1 MAFHSHRCS
10 IFVVLLL
17 FFKQAALSRIQSRS
31 SVFGSPTHGRHS
43 SAGSTVSVDIS
54 EDAPDRLSVSSETY
68 ASNGSAAG
76 AGVGVAGRPPTPSS
90 SAVAA
95 VAAVAAA
102 AAAAVVAPVAA
113 VASVV
118 SPVSTTPTASDG
130 RGAAD
135 DIKNRRQDWKLDA
148 QELSLIRKE
157 EERVMKPDVLTRLL
171 AKGAGLGCEWDWC
184 GGGSVRRT
192 RVRVGLVVSLF
203 VPCLC
208 RCAL

>member
-1 MAFHSHRCS
+1 MTFPPRPPLY
-10 IFVVLLL
+10 IFTYFLE
-17 FFKQAALSRIQSRS
+17 QAALSRIQSRGN
-31 SVFGSPTHGRHS
+31 VFGSPTHGRNS

-54 EDAPDRLSVSSETY
+54 EDAPDKLSLSSET
-68 ASNGSAAG
+68 SSGIS
-76 AGVGVAGRPPTPSS
+76 GVGVAGRPPTPSN
-90 SAVAA
+90 SAAAA

-102 AAAAVVAPVAA
+102 AAAVVVAPVAA

-118 SPVSTTPTASDG
+118 APVSTAPTPDARADG

-171 AKGAGLGCEWDWC
+171 AKGAGLGCEWD
-184 GGGSVRRT
+184 
-192 RVRVGLVVSLF
+192 
-203 VPCLC
+203 
-208 RCAL
+208 